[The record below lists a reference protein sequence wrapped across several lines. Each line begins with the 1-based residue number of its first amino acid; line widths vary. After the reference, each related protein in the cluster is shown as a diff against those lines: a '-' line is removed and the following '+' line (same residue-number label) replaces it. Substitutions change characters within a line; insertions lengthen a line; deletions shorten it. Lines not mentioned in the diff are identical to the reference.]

1 MIDATELRIGNWVYV
16 RDGKSKQ
23 VTSISSAPR
32 TAVICTTLDH
42 CDWAESHFSESAV
55 SGIPLT
61 EEWVLNFGFEKHHTL
76 KNEWLTMYIS
86 EEDGI
91 GVFLNIQDMIIY
103 YCNDPIFRIKHV
115 HDLQNFMFALTGE
128 ELVLKKQLK

>member
-1 MIDATELRIGNWVYV
+1 MKASELRIGNLIDIYL
-16 RDGKSKQ
+16 
-23 VTSISSAPR
+23 ISSPSLSNIH
-32 TAVICTTLDH
+32 VVEPTTLMMIMGLV
-42 CDWAESHFSESAV
+42 ESKGTAFRP
-55 SGIPLT
+55 IPLT